1 MECREQHRAGAAGPR
16 PVVELSPPRLRHRR
30 APGTDVLGDP
40 TEPQTP
46 TRIRAFVDQALPH
59 VRPQVGAQLLI
70 ELADLVEPEVDL
82 RAWGRDQALCR
93 AVAAVPAT

>member
-1 MECREQHRAGAAGPR
+1 VSSIALAPLV
-16 PVVELSPPRLRHRR
+16 PDPTWSPHRR
-30 APGTDVLGDP
+30 ACGVAVHLATDVLGDP

-46 TRIRAFVDQALPH
+46 ARIRAFVDQALPH

-70 ELADLVEPEVDL
+70 ELSDLVELEVDL
-82 RAWGRDQALCR
+82 RAWGRAQALCR